1 MKPVLMLSVTAIAGA
16 LALGGCSRDSE
27 PAQMLASLAPAPQM
41 DPANYVQTAGMSDLF
56 EVEAGKLATR
66 RARGSEVRS
75 FARTMVRDHT
85 ESTAKIRRAVAAS
98 NLGIQLPTALD
109 PQHQEKLAALRS
121 APRAEFDRQYME
133 GQVEGHRE
141 ALELQ
146 QSYGESGG
154 DPNLKAV
161 ASELTPIVR
170 HHLDEAETIL
180 SGLR

>member
-1 MKPVLMLSVTAIAGA
+1 MKAVLVLPAAAIMGA

-27 PAQMLASLAPAPQM
+27 PAQMLASLAPAPQI

-56 EVEAGKLATR
+56 EVEAGKVATR
-66 RARGSEVRS
+66 RARSSEVRS

-85 ESTAKIRRAVAAS
+85 ESTTKIRNAVAAS

-133 GQVEGHRE
+133 GQVEGHQD
-141 ALELQ
+141 ALKLQ

-161 ASELTPIVR
+161 AAELTPIVS
-170 HHLDEAETIL
+170 HHLDEAQTIL

>member
-1 MKPVLMLSVTAIAGA
+1 MKAVLMLSAAAIAGA

-41 DPANYVQTAGMSDLF
+41 DPANYLQTAGMSDLF
-56 EVEAGKLATR
+56 EVEAGKIATR
-66 RARGSEVRS
+66 RARSSEVRG

-85 ESTAKIRRAVAAS
+85 ESTAKIRKAVAAS
-98 NLGIQLPTALD
+98 NLGIRLPTALD
-109 PQHQEKLAALRS
+109 PQHQEKLAALQS

-170 HHLDEAETIL
+170 HHLDEAEAIL
-180 SGLR
+180 SALR

>member
-1 MKPVLMLSVTAIAGA
+1 MKAVLVLSTAAIMGAFA
-16 LALGGCSRDSE
+16 LAGCSRDSE
-27 PAQMLASLAPAPQM
+27 PAQMLASLAPTSQI
-41 DPANYVQTAGMSDLF
+41 DPANYVQTAGQSGLF
-56 EVEAGKLATR
+56 EVEASKVAER
-66 RARGSEVRS
+66 RARSAEVRS
-75 FARTMVRDHT
+75 FARMMVRDHT
-85 ESTAKIRRAVAAS
+85 DANGKIRATATAS
-98 NLGIQLPTALD
+98 SPPIQFPAALD
-109 PQHQEKLAALRS
+109 PQHQETLAALRS

-133 GQVEGHRE
+133 GQVEGHQE

-170 HHLDEAETIL
+170 HHLDEAQTIL

>member
-1 MKPVLMLSVTAIAGA
+1 MRAVLVLSTAAIAGA

-27 PAQMLASLAPAPQM
+27 PAQMLASLAPSPQI

-56 EVEAGKLATR
+56 EVEAGKVATR

-75 FARTMVRDHT
+75 FARMMVKDHT
-85 ESTAKIRRAVAAS
+85 ESTRKIRDAVAAS
-98 NLGIQLPTALD
+98 KLGIRLPTELD
-109 PQHQEKLAALRS
+109 PQHQQKLAELRS
-121 APRAEFDRQYME
+121 APRADFDHLYME
-133 GQVEGHRE
+133 GQVEGHQD
-141 ALELQ
+141 ALKLQ

-161 ASELTPIVR
+161 ASELVPIVQ
-170 HHLDEAETIL
+170 HHLDEAQTIL

>member
-1 MKPVLMLSVTAIAGA
+1 MKAVLMLSAAAIAGA

-41 DPANYVQTAGMSDLF
+41 DPANYVQTAGQSGLF
-56 EVEAGKLATR
+56 EVEAGKIATR
-66 RARGSEVRS
+66 RARSPEVRS
-75 FARTMVRDHT
+75 FARMMVSDHT
-85 ESTAKIRRAVAAS
+85 EADRKIRSAAMAS
-98 NLGIQLPTALD
+98 NPPIPFPTALD
-109 PQHQEKLAALRS
+109 PQHQETLAALRS
-121 APRAEFDRQYME
+121 APRAEFDHQYME

-170 HHLDEAETIL
+170 HHFDEAQTIL